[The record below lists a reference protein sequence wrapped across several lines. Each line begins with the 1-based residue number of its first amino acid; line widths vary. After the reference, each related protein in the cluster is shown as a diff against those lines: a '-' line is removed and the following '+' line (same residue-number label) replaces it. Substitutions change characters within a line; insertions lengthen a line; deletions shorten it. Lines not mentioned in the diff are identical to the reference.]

1 MIERI
6 IRASVANRLFV
17 LMGAVFIALAG
28 IYSLTRTPVD
38 ALPDLSDTQVIIRTS
53 YPGQAPSTVEA
64 QVTYPLASTML
75 SAPQVKAVRGFSFF
89 GDSFVTVLFKDG
101 TDLYWAR
108 SRTLEY
114 LSQARSRLPPG
125 ISPDLGPDATGVGWA
140 YEYALV
146 DRSGRQD
153 IAGWAYEYALVDRS
167 GRQDIAQLR
176 SLQDWFLRF
185 QLKEIDGVAEV
196 ASVGGMVQ
204 SFQVQLDPARM
215 QLYRVSVSDVIE
227 AVRQANNEA
236 GGSVIERAGA
246 EYMVRVS
253 GYLKSLQDFRDIPLS
268 AQTGG
273 IPITVGDV
281 ARVQL
286 APEFRRGIAELNGE
300 GEVAGG
306 IIVVRQGA
314 DTQSV
319 IEAVKEKLET
329 LKRSLPQGVEVVTV
343 YDRSSLIERAVANL
357 WEKLAEELLVVALVT
372 FAFLL
377 HLRSSLVALVTLPLG
392 ILAAFTVMRLQG
404 VNANIMSLGGIAIA
418 IGAMVDAAIVM
429 VENAHKK
436 LEHARANEGI
446 SEQTR
451 IKVLVDAAV
460 EVGPALFFSLLIITL
475 SFLPVF
481 TLEAQEGR
489 LFRPLALTKTYSMAA
504 AAGLSIT
511 LVPVLMVMFVKGRIR
526 PEQDN
531 PVNRFLI
538 RIYRPAL
545 AWVLRKPRQ
554 TLGIAAA
561 ALALT
566 IVPMSQL
573 GGEFMPPMDEGDVLY
588 MPTALPGLSAAE
600 AGQLLQVTDRII
612 MTVPEVKTVFG
623 KAGRAETAT
632 DPAPI
637 EMFETTIQFRP
648 RSQWRPGMTPEKII
662 EELDSKLKIPGL
674 ANVFV
679 PPIRNRIDMLATGI
693 KSPVGVKI
701 NGPDLDILQRLGE
714 QVERAVKPIAGT
726 ASAVSDRISGGRYI
740 DIEVNRL
747 AAARYGLSIEQVQQ
761 TAATAVGGAT
771 IGEKIDG
778 LARYPIS
785 VRFPREMRDSVA
797 ALEQLPIIT
806 PDGAIVSLSQVADI
820 RVQAGPSMIKSENA
834 QPTVWV
840 YVDVR
845 NRDVVG
851 YVQEAQEKVAEAVQ
865 LPPGYSIS
873 WSGQFEYAQRA
884 AERLTWVV
892 PGTVGI
898 IFLLLFA
905 AFRRVRQ
912 PAIILLSLP
921 FALVGGI
928 WLIFLMGHAV
938 SVATAV
944 GFIALAG
951 LAAEFGVVMLVYLD
965 AAISERVEHR
975 QFSQDDDLDEA
986 LMEGA
991 VLRVRP
997 KAMTVAVIL
1006 AGLFPLLIGHG
1017 AGSEVMQRLAA
1028 PMVGG
1033 MITAPLLSLFVL
1045 PAIYKLLGRRRFIKE
1060 ARDTSTPPIN
1070 SAAQPELSA

>member
-6 IRASVANRLFV
+6 IRWSVANRLFV
-17 LMGAVFIALAG
+17 LLGAVFLTIAG

-89 GDSFVTVLFKDG
+89 GDSFVTVLFQDG

-114 LSQARSRLPPG
+114 LSQARDRLPPNVA
-125 ISPDLGPDATGVGWA
+125 PTLGPDATGVGWA
-140 YEYALV
+140 FEYALI
-146 DRSGRQD
+146 DRTGRHD
-153 IAGWAYEYALVDRS
+153 L
-167 GRQDIAQLR
+167 AQLR
-176 SLQDWFLRF
+176 SLQDWFLRY
-185 QLKEIDGVAEV
+185 QLKEVEGVAEV

-204 SFQVQLDPARM
+204 SFQVQLDPQRM
-215 QLYRVSVSDVIE
+215 QLYRVAASDVVE
-227 AVRQANNEA
+227 AIRKANNEA

-246 EYMVRVS
+246 EFMVRVP
-253 GYLKSLQDFRDIPLS
+253 GYLRTLQDFRDIPLRS
-268 AQTGG
+268 EAGG
-273 IPITVGDV
+273 IPVTVGDV

-300 GEVAGG
+300 GEIAGG

-314 DTQSV
+314 DTQAV
-319 IEAVKEKLET
+319 IKAVKAKLAD

-357 WEKLAEELLVVALVT
+357 LEKLAEELFIVALVT
-372 FAFLL
+372 GAFLL
-377 HLRSSLVALVTLPLG
+377 HFRSSLVAVVTLPLG
-392 ILAAFTVMRLQG
+392 MLAAITVMDLQG

-429 VENAHKK
+429 IENAHKK
-436 LEHARANEGI
+436 LEHAGANEGI
-446 SEQTR
+446 SERKR
-451 IKVLVDAAV
+451 IQILVEAAV

-489 LFRPLALTKTYSMAA
+489 LFQPLALTKTYSMAA
-504 AAGLSIT
+504 AAALSIT
-511 LVPVLMVMFVKGRIR
+511 LVPVLMTIFIKGRIR
-526 PEQDN
+526 PEQEN
-531 PVNRFLI
+531 PINRFLI

-545 AWVLRKPRQ
+545 AWVLRKPKL
-554 TLGIAAA
+554 TLAIAAA
-561 ALALT
+561 ALLIT
-566 IVPMSQL
+566 ILPMSRL
-573 GGEFMPPMDEGDVLY
+573 GAEFMPAMEEGDILY

-637 EMFETTIQFRP
+637 EMFETTIQLRP
-648 RSQWRPGMTPEKII
+648 RDEWRPGMTTDKIVA
-662 EELDSKLKIPGL
+662 ELDSKLKIPGL

-701 NGPDLDILQRLGE
+701 TGPDLDTLQRLGE
-714 QVERAVKPIAGT
+714 EVEKAVKPIDGT
-726 ASAVSDRISGGRYI
+726 VSAVSDRISGGRYV
-740 DIEVNRL
+740 DVTVNRL
-747 AAARYGLSIEQVQQ
+747 AAARYGLSIEEVQE
-761 TAATAVGGAT
+761 TAATAVGGMT
-771 IGEKIDG
+771 IGEKIEG
-778 LARYPIS
+778 LARYPIN
-785 VRFPREMRDSVA
+785 VRFPREVRDSVE
-797 ALEQLPIIT
+797 ALRQLPIIA
-806 PDGAIVSLSQVADI
+806 PDGAVVPLSLVADI
-820 RVQAGPSMIKSENA
+820 RVAPGPAMIKSENA
-834 QPTVWV
+834 QPSVWV

-845 NRDVVG
+845 GRDVVG
-851 YVQEAQEKVAEAVQ
+851 YVREAEQNVASAVK
-865 LPPGYSIS
+865 LPPGYAIS
-873 WSGQFEYAQRA
+873 WSGQFEYARRA

-892 PGTVGI
+892 PATIGI

-928 WLIFLMGHAV
+928 WLIFLLGHAV

-965 AAISERVEHR
+965 HAIENRAQKGHFDSAY
-975 QFSQDDDLDEA
+975 DLDEA

-1045 PAIYKLLGRRRFIKE
+1045 PAIYKLLGPRRLASPATEEQI
-1060 ARDTSTPPIN
+1060 AVIG
-1070 SAAQPELSA
+1070 AAGPKPA

>member
-1 MIERI
+1 MIERV
-6 IRASVANRLFV
+6 IRWSVANRLFV
-17 LMGAVFIALAG
+17 LLGAVFLALAG

-53 YPGQAPSTVEA
+53 YPGQAPSIVEA

-114 LSQARSRLPPG
+114 LSQARDRLPRNV
-125 ISPDLGPDATGVGWA
+125 SPTLGPDATGVGWA
-140 YEYALV
+140 FEYALI
-146 DRSGRQD
+146 DRTGQHD
-153 IAGWAYEYALVDRS
+153 LG
-167 GRQDIAQLR
+167 QLR

-204 SFQVQLDPARM
+204 SFQVQPDPQRM
-215 QLYRVSVSDVIE
+215 QLYSVSVSELTDAI
-227 AVRQANNEA
+227 RSANSEA

-246 EYMVRVS
+246 EYMVRVG
-253 GYLKSLQDFRDIPLS
+253 GYLKTLQDFRDIPLS
-268 AQTGG
+268 AQAGG
-273 IPITVGDV
+273 IPVTVGDI

-286 APEFRRGIAELNGE
+286 APDFRRGIAELNGE

-319 IEAVKEKLET
+319 IKAVKEKLEE
-329 LKRSLPQGVEVVTV
+329 LKPSLPPGVEVVTV
-343 YDRSSLIERAVANL
+343 YDRSSLIERAVSNL
-357 WEKLAEELLVVALVT
+357 WQKLAEELLVVALVT
-372 FAFLL
+372 AAFLL
-377 HLRSSLVALVTLPLG
+377 HFRSSLVVVVTLPLG
-392 ILAAFTVMRLQG
+392 ILAAFIVMDLQG

-436 LEHARANEGI
+436 LEHAGGAEGI
-446 SEQTR
+446 SERSRVQL
-451 IKVLVDAAV
+451 LVEAAV

-511 LVPVLMVMFVKGRIR
+511 LVPVLITMFVKGRIR

-531 PVNRFLI
+531 PINRFLI
-538 RIYRPAL
+538 RIYKPAL
-545 AWVLRKPRQ
+545 GWVLTKPKR
-554 TLGIAAA
+554 TLGIAGA

-566 IVPMSQL
+566 LIPMSLL
-573 GGEFMPPMDEGDVLY
+573 GAEFMPPMDEGDILY

-612 MTVPEVKTVFG
+612 KTVPEVKTVFG

-632 DPAPI
+632 DPAPL
-637 EMFETTIQFRP
+637 EMFETTIQLRP
-648 RSQWRPGMTPEKII
+648 KSQWRPDMTTDKIVA
-662 EELDSKLKIPGL
+662 ELDSKLQIPGL

-701 NGPDLDILQRLGE
+701 TGPDLDTLQRLGE
-714 QVERAVKPIAGT
+714 QVERTVKPISGT
-726 ASAVSDRISGGRYI
+726 MSAVSDRITGGRYVN
-740 DIEVNRL
+740 IEVNRL

-761 TAATAVGGAT
+761 TAATAVGGAA

-778 LARYPIS
+778 LARYPIT
-785 VRFPREMRDSVA
+785 VRFPRETRDSVA

-806 PDGAIVSLSQVADI
+806 DDGAVILLSQIADI
-820 RVQAGPSMIKSENA
+820 RVQPGPSMVKSENA
-834 QPTVWV
+834 QPSVWV

-845 NRDVVG
+845 DRDLVG
-851 YVQEAQEKVAEAVQ
+851 FVNEAQAKVASAVR

-873 WSGQFEYAQRA
+873 WSGQFEYAERA
-884 AERLTWVV
+884 AKRLTWVV
-892 PGTVGI
+892 PATLGI
-898 IFLLLFA
+898 IFVLLFA

-912 PAIILLSLP
+912 PLIILASLP
-921 FALVGGI
+921 FALIGGI
-928 WLIFLMGHAV
+928 WFIFLLGHNV
-938 SVATAV
+938 SVATVV

-965 AAISERVEHR
+965 QAIADRTAR
-975 QFSQDDDLDEA
+975 DQFSNDDDLDDA

-1017 AGSEVMQRLAA
+1017 AGHEVMQRLAA
-1028 PMVGG
+1028 PMMGG

-1045 PAIYKLLGRRRFIKE
+1045 PAIYKLIGWKALAKPLHEQLDAGPVVGQE
-1060 ARDTSTPPIN
+1060 PIT
-1070 SAAQPELSA
+1070 AT

>member
-1 MIERI
+1 MIEQV
-6 IRASVANRLFV
+6 IRWSVDNRLFV
-17 LMGAVFIALAG
+17 LLGALALG
-28 IYSLTRTPVD
+28 LAGVYSLNRTPVD

-53 YPGQAPSTVEA
+53 FPGQAPSTVEA

-114 LSQARSRLPPG
+114 LSQARDRLPAG
-125 ISPDLGPDATGVGWA
+125 VSPALGPDATGVGWA
-140 YEYALV
+140 FEYALI
-146 DRSGRQD
+146 DRSGRN
-153 IAGWAYEYALVDRS
+153 
-167 GRQDIAQLR
+167 DIAQLR

-204 SFQVQLDPARM
+204 AFQVQVDPQRM
-215 QLYRVSVSDVIE
+215 QLYRVSVTDVIE
-227 AVRQANNEA
+227 AVRQSNNEA

-246 EYMVRVS
+246 EYMVRVP
-253 GYLKSLQDFRDIPLS
+253 GYLKTLQDFRDIPLS
-268 AQTGG
+268 AQAGG
-273 IPITVGDV
+273 IPVTVGDV

-314 DTQSV
+314 DTQAV
-319 IEAVKEKLET
+319 IEAVKAKLDA
-329 LKRSLPQGVEVVTV
+329 LKRSLPPGVEVVTV
-343 YDRSSLIERAVANL
+343 YDRSALIERAVANL

-372 FAFLL
+372 LLFLL
-377 HLRSSLVALVTLPLG
+377 HLRSALVALVTLPLG
-392 ILAAFTVMRLQG
+392 ILAAFTVMRVQG

-429 VENAHKK
+429 IENAHKK
-436 LEHARANEGI
+436 LEHAQASEGF
-446 SEQTR
+446 SEQSR
-451 IKVLVDAAV
+451 VKALVEAAV

-481 TLEAQEGR
+481 ALEAQEGR

-511 LVPVLMVMFVKGRIR
+511 LVPVLMVMFIKGRIR
-526 PEQDN
+526 PEQQN
-531 PVNRFLI
+531 PINRFLI
-538 RIYRPAL
+538 RVYRPAL
-545 AWVLRKPRQ
+545 AWVLRKPKQ
-554 TLGIAAA
+554 TLGIAG
-561 ALALT
+561 ALLAVTL
-566 IVPMSQL
+566 VPASLL
-573 GGEFMPPMDEGDVLY
+573 GAEFMPPMEEGDILY

-600 AGQLLQVTDRII
+600 AGRLLQVTDRII
-612 MTVPEVKTVFG
+612 KTVPEVETVFG

-632 DPAPI
+632 DPAPL
-637 EMFETTIQFRP
+637 EMFETTIQLKP
-648 RSQWRPGMTPEKII
+648 QTEWRAGMTQEKIVA
-662 EELDSKLKIPGL
+662 ELDSRLKIPGL

-701 NGPDLDILQRLGE
+701 SGPDLDTLQRLGE
-714 QVERAVKPIAGT
+714 EIERAVKPIPGT
-726 ASAVSDRISGGRYI
+726 TSAFSDRISGGRYI
-740 DIEVNRL
+740 DVEVNRL
-747 AAARYGLSIEQVQQ
+747 AAARYGLSIAQIQL
-761 TAATAVGGAT
+761 TAATAVGGET
-771 IGEKIDG
+771 IGQKIDG
-778 LARYPIS
+778 LARYPIN
-785 VRFPREMRDSVA
+785 VRFPREMRDSVS

-806 PDGAIVSLSQVADI
+806 PEGAIVTLAQVADI
-820 RVQAGPSMIKSENA
+820 RVTAGPSMIKSENA

-845 NRDVVG
+845 DRDLVG
-851 YVQEAQEKVAEAVQ
+851 YVREARQKVASVVR
-865 LPPGYSIS
+865 LPPGYSVS
-873 WSGQFEYAQRA
+873 WSGQFEYAERA
-884 AERLTWVV
+884 AKRLAWVV
-892 PGTVGI
+892 PGTIGI

-905 AFRRVRQ
+905 AFRGVRQ
-912 PAIILLSLP
+912 PAIILLTLP

-928 WLIFLMGHAV
+928 WLIFLLGHAV

-965 AAISERVEHR
+965 SAIAERTGAGTALTEDAL
-975 QFSQDDDLDEA
+975 DDA

-991 VLRVRP
+991 ALRVRP

-1006 AGLFPLLIGHG
+1006 AGLFPLLIGQG
-1017 AGSEVMQRLAA
+1017 AGHEVMQRLAA

-1045 PAIYKLLGRRRFIKE
+1045 PALYKLLGPSRLGARRLDRRADSGHRK
-1060 ARDTSTPPIN
+1060 
-1070 SAAQPELSA
+1070 AAAPLTAQ

>member
-1 MIERI
+1 MIEHI
-6 IRASVANRLFV
+6 IRWSVANRLLILLASVF
-17 LMGAVFIALAG
+17 LAVAG
-28 IYSLTRTPVD
+28 VYSLTRTPVD

-114 LSQARSRLPPG
+114 LSQARDRLPSNVAPT
-125 ISPDLGPDATGVGWA
+125 LGPDATGVGWA
-140 YEYALV
+140 FEYALL
-146 DRSGRQD
+146 DRSGRHD
-153 IAGWAYEYALVDRS
+153 L
-167 GRQDIAQLR
+167 AQLR
-176 SLQDWFLRF
+176 SLQDWFLKY

-204 SFQVQLDPARM
+204 SFQVQLDPQRM
-215 QLYRVSVSDVIE
+215 QLYRISVAEVVE
-227 AVRQANNEA
+227 AIRKANNEA

-246 EYMVRVS
+246 EFMVRVP
-253 GYLKSLQDFRDIPLS
+253 GYLKTLQDFREIPLK
-268 AQTGG
+268 AEAGG
-273 IPITVGDV
+273 IPVTVGDI

-314 DTQSV
+314 DTQAV
-319 IEAVKEKLET
+319 IKAVKAKLAD
-329 LKRSLPQGVEVVTV
+329 LKSGLPAGVELVTV
-343 YDRSSLIERAVANL
+343 YDRSALIERAEANL
-357 WEKLAEELLVVALVT
+357 LEKLAEELFIVALVT
-372 FAFLL
+372 GAFLL
-377 HLRSSLVALVTLPLG
+377 HLRSSLVAVVTLPLG
-392 ILAAFTVMRLQG
+392 MLAAITVMGLQG

-429 VENAHKK
+429 IENAHKK
-436 LEHARANEGI
+436 LEHAGANQGI
-446 SEQTR
+446 SERQR
-451 IKVLVDAAV
+451 IELLVEAAV

-489 LFRPLALTKTYSMAA
+489 LFQPLALTKTYSMAA
-504 AAGLSIT
+504 AAALSIT
-511 LVPVLMVMFVKGRIR
+511 LVPVLMTIFIKGRIR

-531 PVNRFLI
+531 PINRLLI
-538 RIYRPAL
+538 RAYRPAL
-545 AWVLRKPRQ
+545 GWVLRKPKL

-561 ALALT
+561 GLLVT
-566 IVPMSQL
+566 IVPISRL
-573 GGEFMPPMDEGDVLY
+573 GAEFMPAMEEGDILY

-600 AGQLLQVTDRII
+600 AGQLLQVTDRLI
-612 MTVPEVKTVFG
+612 MTVPEVKTAFG

-637 EMFETTIQFRP
+637 EMFETTIQLKP
-648 RSQWRPGMTPEKII
+648 KDQWRPGMTTDKII
-662 EELDSKLKIPGL
+662 TELDSRLKIPGL

-701 NGPDLDILQRLGE
+701 TGPDLDTLQRLGE
-714 QVERAVKPIAGT
+714 EIERAVKPIDGT
-726 ASAVSDRISGGRYI
+726 ASAVSDRISGGRYV
-740 DIEVNRL
+740 DIRVNRL
-747 AAARYGLSIEQVQQ
+747 AAARYGLSIEEVQE
-761 TAATAVGGAT
+761 TAATAVGGMP
-771 IGEKIDG
+771 IGEKVEG
-778 LARYPIS
+778 LARYPIN
-785 VRFPREMRDSVA
+785 VRFPREVRDSVEG
-797 ALEQLPIIT
+797 LRQLPIIG
-806 PDGAIVSLSQVADI
+806 PDGAVVPLSSVADI
-820 RVQAGPSMIKSENA
+820 AVTPGPAMIKSENA
-834 QPTVWV
+834 RPSVWV
-840 YVDVR
+840 YIDVR
-845 NRDVVG
+845 GRDVVG
-851 YVQEAQEKVAEAVQ
+851 YVQDAQKRVASAVK

-884 AERLTWVV
+884 AQRLAWVV
-892 PGTVGI
+892 PATIGI

-905 AFRRVRQ
+905 AFRRARQ
-912 PAIILLSLP
+912 PLIILLSLP
-921 FALVGGI
+921 FALVGGV
-928 WLIFLMGHAV
+928 WLTVLLGHAV

-965 AAISERVEHR
+965 HAIENRVRRQEFESEH
-975 QFSQDDDLDEA
+975 DLEDA

-1033 MITAPLLSLFVL
+1033 MITAPLLSLLVI
-1045 PAIYKLLGRRRFIKE
+1045 PAIYRLFGYRRFLPDVAKS
-1060 ARDTSTPPIN
+1060 AVQPTLPATP
-1070 SAAQPELSA
+1070 

>member
-6 IRASVANRLFV
+6 IRWSVANRLFV
-17 LMGAVFIALAG
+17 LLGAVFLALAG
-28 IYSLTRTPVD
+28 VYSLTRTPVD

-89 GDSFVTVLFKDG
+89 GDSFVTVLFKDD
-101 TDLYWAR
+101 TDMYWAR

-114 LSQARSRLPPG
+114 LSQARDRLPRNV
-125 ISPDLGPDATGVGWA
+125 SPALGPDATGVGWA
-140 YEYALV
+140 FEYALI
-146 DRSGRQD
+146 DRTGRH
-153 IAGWAYEYALVDRS
+153 
-167 GRQDIAQLR
+167 DIAQLR

-204 SFQVQLDPARM
+204 SFQVQLDPQRM
-215 QLYRVSVSDVIE
+215 QLYRVSVAQVIE

-246 EYMVRVS
+246 EYMVRVP
-253 GYLKSLQDFRDIPLS
+253 GYLRTLQDFRDIPLS

-319 IEAVKEKLET
+319 IDAVKEKLEQ
-329 LKRSLPQGVEVVTV
+329 LKRSLPPGVEVVTV
-343 YDRSSLIERAVANL
+343 YDRSSLIERAIANL

-372 FAFLL
+372 LVFLL

-392 ILAAFTVMRLQG
+392 ILTAFIVMHLQG

-446 SEQTR
+446 PEKTR
-451 IKVLVDAAV
+451 VKVLVDAAV

-489 LFRPLALTKTYSMAA
+489 LFRPLALTKTYAMAA

-545 AWVLRKPRQ
+545 VWVLVRPRKIV
-554 TLGIAAA
+554 LAAA
-561 ALALT
+561 AAVALT
-566 IVPMSQL
+566 IVPWSML
-573 GGEFMPPMDEGDVLY
+573 GAEFMPPMDEGDILY

-612 MTVPEVKTVFG
+612 KTVPEVKTVFG

-632 DPAPI
+632 DPAPL
-637 EMFETTIQFRP
+637 EMFETTIQLRP
-648 RSQWRPGMTPEKII
+648 RSEWRPGMTPDKIV
-662 EELDSKLKIPGL
+662 EELDSKLRIPGL

-693 KSPVGVKI
+693 KSPVGIKI
-701 NGPDLDILQRLGE
+701 NGPDLDTLQRLGE
-714 QVERAVKPIAGT
+714 EVERAVKPIPGT
-726 ASAVSDRISGGRYI
+726 TSAVSDRISGGRYI

-761 TAATAVGGAT
+761 TAATAVGGET
-771 IGEKIDG
+771 IGQKIDG

-785 VRFPREMRDSVA
+785 VRFSREMRDSVS
-797 ALEQLPIIT
+797 ALQQLPIVT

-820 RVQAGPSMIKSENA
+820 RVAPGPSMIKSENA

-845 NRDVVG
+845 GRDVVG
-851 YVQEAQEKVAEAVQ
+851 YVREAQERVASAVR

-892 PGTVGI
+892 PATIGI

-965 AAISERVEHR
+965 AAIAERTKHGR
-975 QFSQDDDLDEA
+975 FRTDDDLDEG

-1006 AGLFPLLIGHG
+1006 AGLFPLLVGGG
-1017 AGSEVMQRLAA
+1017 AGHEVMQRLAA

-1045 PAIYKLLGRRRFIKE
+1045 PAIYKLLGPKRLSAQVRQE
-1060 ARDTSTPPIN
+1060 EDTGVGD
-1070 SAAQPELSA
+1070 AEPELA

>member
-6 IRASVANRLFV
+6 IRWSVANRLFV
-17 LMGAVFIALAG
+17 LLGAVFLALAG
-28 IYSLTRTPVD
+28 VYSLTRTPVD

-53 YPGQAPSTVEA
+53 YPGQSPTIVES

-101 TDLYWAR
+101 TDIYWAR

-114 LSQARSRLPPG
+114 LSQARDRLPNNV
-125 ISPDLGPDATGVGWA
+125 SPTLGPDATGVGWA

-146 DRSGRQD
+146 DRTGRND
-153 IAGWAYEYALVDRS
+153 LG
-167 GRQDIAQLR
+167 QLR
-176 SLQDWFLRF
+176 SFQDWFLRF
-185 QLKEIDGVAEV
+185 QLKEIDGVSEV

-204 SFQVQLDPARM
+204 SFQVQPDPQKM
-215 QLYRVSVSDVIE
+215 QLFGVSVSSLIDAI
-227 AVRQANNEA
+227 AKANSES

-246 EYMVRVS
+246 EYMVRVG
-253 GYLKSLQDFRDIPLS
+253 GYLKTLQDFRDIPLS
-268 AQTGG
+268 AQPGG
-273 IPITVGDV
+273 VPVTVGDV

-286 APEFRRGIAELNGE
+286 APDFRRGIAELNGE

-314 DTQSV
+314 DTQKV
-319 IEAVKEKLET
+319 IEAVKEELEQ
-329 LKRSLPQGVEVVTV
+329 LKRSLPPGVEVVTV
-343 YDRSSLIERAVANL
+343 YDRSSLIERAIDNL

-372 FAFLL
+372 VAFLL
-377 HLRSSLVALVTLPLG
+377 HFRSSFVAVVTLPLG
-392 ILAAFTVMRLQG
+392 ILAAFLVMDLQG

-436 LEHARANEGI
+436 LEHAEAEGEL
-446 SEQTR
+446 SER
-451 IKVLVDAAV
+451 RRVEVLVEAAV

-475 SFLPVF
+475 SFLPIF

-511 LVPVLMVMFVKGRIR
+511 LVPVLITMFVKGRIR
-526 PEQDN
+526 SEQEN
-531 PVNRFLI
+531 PISRFLI
-538 RIYRPAL
+538 RIYKPAL
-545 AWVLRKPRQ
+545 HWVLDRPKA
-554 TLGIAAA
+554 TIVIAGA
-561 ALALT
+561 ALLLT
-566 IVPMSQL
+566 LLPMMRL
-573 GGEFMPPMDEGDVLY
+573 GAEFMPPMDEGDILY

-632 DPAPI
+632 DPAPL
-637 EMFETTIQFRP
+637 EMFETTIQLRP
-648 RSQWRPGMTPEKII
+648 KSEWRPGMTSDKIVA
-662 EELDSKLKIPGL
+662 ELDSRLQIPGL

-701 NGPDLDILQRLGE
+701 AGPDLDTLQRLGE
-714 QVERAVKPIAGT
+714 QVEQAIQPIPGT
-726 ASAVSDRISGGRYI
+726 TSAVSDRISGGRYI
-740 DIEVNRL
+740 DVEVNRL
-747 AAARYGLSIEQVQQ
+747 AAARYGLSIEEVQQ
-761 TAATAVGGAT
+761 TAATAVGGMA
-771 IGEKIDG
+771 ISQKIDG
-778 LARYPIS
+778 LARFPIT
-785 VRFPREMRDSVA
+785 VRFPRETRDSLD
-797 ALEQLPIIT
+797 ALRQLPIIT
-806 PDGAIVSLSQVADI
+806 SDGAVVSLSQVADI
-820 RVQAGPSMIKSENA
+820 RVAPGPSMVKSENA
-834 QPTVWV
+834 QPSVWV

-845 NRDVVG
+845 DRDLVG
-851 YVQEAQEKVAEAVQ
+851 FVREAQAKVASSVD

-884 AERLTWVV
+884 AQRLAWVV
-892 PGTVGI
+892 PATIGI
-898 IFLLLFA
+898 IFLLLFI

-912 PAIILLSLP
+912 PLIILASLP
-921 FALVGGI
+921 FALIGGI
-928 WLIFLMGHAV
+928 WFIFLLGHNV

-965 AAISERVEHR
+965 HAIEQRIARRRLS
-975 QFSQDDDLDEA
+975 SDADLDEA

-1006 AGLFPLLIGHG
+1006 AGLFPLLIGQG

-1045 PAIYKLLGRRRFIKE
+1045 PAIYKLIGWKRLAKPLGEQPRPE
-1060 ARDTSTPPIN
+1060 PGVGMQPVPST
-1070 SAAQPELSA
+1070 

>member
-1 MIERI
+1 MIARV
-6 IRASVANRLFV
+6 IRWSVANRLLV
-17 LMGAVFIALAG
+17 LLGATFLAIAG
-28 IYSLTRTPVD
+28 IYSLPRTPVD

-53 YPGQAPSTVEA
+53 YPGQAPSIVEA
-64 QVTYPLASTML
+64 QVTYPLASTIL
-75 SAPQVKAVRGFSFF
+75 SAPQVAAVRGVSFF

-114 LSQARSRLPPG
+114 LSQARDRLPPG
-125 ISPDLGPDATGVGWA
+125 VTPTLGPDATGVGWA

-146 DRSGRQD
+146 DRTGRHD
-153 IAGWAYEYALVDRS
+153 LG
-167 GRQDIAQLR
+167 QLR

-204 SFQVQLDPARM
+204 SFQVQLDPGRM
-215 QLYRVSVSDVIE
+215 QLYGISVPDVID
-227 AVRQANNEA
+227 AIKKANNEA
-236 GGSVIERAGA
+236 GGSVIEKAGA
-246 EYMVRVS
+246 EYMVRVG

-268 AQTGG
+268 SAAGG
-273 IPITVGDV
+273 VPVTVGDV

-286 APEFRRGIAELNGE
+286 APDFRRGIAELNGQ

-306 IIVVRQGA
+306 IVVVRQGA
-314 DTQSV
+314 NTQEVIRSV
-319 IEAVKEKLET
+319 KDKLAA
-329 LKRSLPQGVEVVTV
+329 LQRSLPPGVQIVTV
-343 YDRSSLIERAVANL
+343 YDRSSLIHRAVANL

-372 FAFLL
+372 GLFLL
-377 HLRSSLVALVTLPLG
+377 HLRSSLVAIVTLPLG
-392 ILAAFTVMRLQG
+392 ILAAFTVMDLQG

-429 VENAHKK
+429 IENAHKK
-436 LEHARANEGI
+436 LEQARANEGI
-446 SEQTR
+446 SEQRR
-451 IKVLVDAAV
+451 IQILVDAAV

-504 AAGLSIT
+504 AAGLSVT
-511 LVPVLMVMFVKGRIR
+511 LVPVLITMFVKGRIR
-526 PEQDN
+526 DERDN
-531 PVNRFLI
+531 PINRFLI

-545 AWVLRKPRQ
+545 AWVLRAPKL
-554 TLGIAAA
+554 TLAIAGVL
-561 ALALT
+561 LAVTL
-566 IVPMSQL
+566 IPISLL
-573 GGEFMPPMDEGDVLY
+573 GAEFMPPMEEGDILY

-600 AGQLLQVTDRII
+600 ASQLLQVTDRII
-612 MTVPEVKTVFG
+612 KTEPEVKTVFG

-632 DPAPI
+632 DPAPL
-637 EMFETTIQFRP
+637 EMFETTIQLKP
-648 RSQWRPGMTPEKII
+648 KSEWRPGMTTDKII
-662 EELDSKLKIPGL
+662 AELDSKLKIPGL

-679 PPIRNRIDMLATGI
+679 QPIRNRIDMLATGI

-701 NGPDLDILQRLGE
+701 MGPDLDTLQRLGE
-714 QVERAVKPIAGT
+714 QVEQALKPIPGT

-761 TAATAVGGAT
+761 TAATAVGGET

-778 LARYPIS
+778 LARYPIN
-785 VRFPREMRDSVA
+785 VRFPRELRDSVT
-797 ALEQLPIIT
+797 ALGELPIIA
-806 PDGAIVSLSQVADI
+806 PGGAVVSLSQVASI
-820 RVQAGPSMIKSENA
+820 RIEPGPTMIKSENA

-840 YVDVR
+840 YADVR
-845 NRDVVG
+845 GRDLVG
-851 YVQEAQEKVAEAVQ
+851 YVHEAQQKVAAAVH
-865 LPPGYSIS
+865 LPPGYSLT
-873 WSGQFEYAQRA
+873 WSGQFEYAERA
-884 AERLTWVV
+884 AKRLAWVV
-892 PGTVGI
+892 PATIAI
-898 IFLLLFA
+898 IFLLLFL

-921 FALVGGI
+921 FALVGGV
-928 WLIFLMGHAV
+928 WLIFLLGHAV

-965 AAISERVEHR
+965 RAIDERMKDGH
-975 QFSQDDDLDEA
+975 FGTADDLDEA
-986 LMEGA
+986 LIEGA

-1006 AGLFPLLIGHG
+1006 AGLLPLLIGGG
-1017 AGSEVMQRLAA
+1017 AGHEVMQRLAA
-1028 PMVGG
+1028 PMIGG

-1045 PAIYKLLGRRRFIKE
+1045 PAIYKLLGPTRLSR
-1060 ARDTSTPPIN
+1060 PQH
-1070 SAAQPELSA
+1070 AASPPELSASWTGGQATSP

>member
-6 IRASVANRLFV
+6 IRWSVANRLFV
-17 LMGAVFIALAG
+17 LLGALFLTAAG

-89 GDSFVTVLFKDG
+89 GDSFVTVLFQDG

-114 LSQARSRLPPG
+114 LSQARDRLPPNVA
-125 ISPDLGPDATGVGWA
+125 PTLGPDATGVGWA
-140 YEYALV
+140 FEYALI
-146 DRSGRQD
+146 DRTGRHD
-153 IAGWAYEYALVDRS
+153 L
-167 GRQDIAQLR
+167 AQLR
-176 SLQDWFLRF
+176 SLQDWFLRY

-204 SFQVQLDPARM
+204 SFQVQLDPQRM
-215 QLYRVSVSDVIE
+215 QLYRVSISDMVE
-227 AVRQANNEA
+227 AIRKANNEA

-246 EYMVRVS
+246 EYMVRVP
-253 GYLKSLQDFRDIPLS
+253 GYLRTLQDFRDIPLRS
-268 AQTGG
+268 EAGG
-273 IPITVGDV
+273 IPVTVGDI

-314 DTQSV
+314 DTQAV
-319 IEAVKEKLET
+319 IQAVKDKLDE

-357 WEKLAEELLVVALVT
+357 LEKLAEELLIVALVT
-372 FAFLL
+372 GAFLL
-377 HLRSSLVALVTLPLG
+377 HFRSSLVAVVTLPLG
-392 ILAAFTVMRLQG
+392 MLAAITVMDLQG

-429 VENAHKK
+429 IENAHKK

-446 SEQTR
+446 SERER
-451 IKVLVDAAV
+451 IQILVEAAV

-489 LFRPLALTKTYSMAA
+489 LFQPLALTKTYSMAA
-504 AAGLSIT
+504 AAALSIT
-511 LVPVLMVMFVKGRIR
+511 LVPVLMTIFIKGRIR
-526 PEQDN
+526 PEQEN
-531 PVNRFLI
+531 PINRFLI

-545 AWVLRKPRQ
+545 AWVLRKPKL
-554 TLGIAAA
+554 TLAIAAA
-561 ALALT
+561 ALLVT
-566 IVPMSQL
+566 ILPMSRL
-573 GGEFMPPMDEGDVLY
+573 GAEFMPAMEEGDILY

-637 EMFETTIQFRP
+637 EMFETTIQLKP
-648 RSQWRPGMTPEKII
+648 KDEWRPGMTSDKIVA
-662 EELDSKLKIPGL
+662 ELDSKLKIPGL

-701 NGPDLDILQRLGE
+701 TGPGLDTLQRLGE
-714 QVERAVKPIAGT
+714 EVERAVKPIGGT
-726 ASAVSDRISGGRYI
+726 VSVVSDRISGGRYV
-740 DIEVNRL
+740 DVTVNRL
-747 AAARYGLSIEQVQQ
+747 AAARYGLSIEEVQE
-761 TAATAVGGAT
+761 TAATAVGGMP
-771 IGEKIDG
+771 IGEKIEG
-778 LARYPIS
+778 LARYPIN
-785 VRFPREMRDSVA
+785 VRFPREVRDSVE
-797 ALEQLPIIT
+797 ALRQLPIIA
-806 PDGAIVSLSQVADI
+806 PDGAVVPLSLVADI
-820 RVQAGPSMIKSENA
+820 RVASGPAMIKSENA
-834 QPTVWV
+834 QPSVWV

-845 NRDVVG
+845 GRDVVG
-851 YVQEAQEKVAEAVQ
+851 YVREAEQKVASAVK
-865 LPPGYSIS
+865 LPPGYAIS
-873 WSGQFEYAQRA
+873 WSGQFEYARRA

-892 PGTVGI
+892 PATIGI

-928 WLIFLMGHAV
+928 WLIFLLGHAV

-965 AAISERVEHR
+965 HAIEDRAR
-975 QFSQDDDLDEA
+975 KGRMITLGDLDDA
-986 LMEGA
+986 LIEGA

-1017 AGSEVMQRLAA
+1017 AGAEVMQRLAA

-1045 PAIYKLLGRRRFIKE
+1045 PALYKLLGPKRLTSPAAEE
-1060 ARDTSTPPIN
+1060 AGIVNPAPSKD
-1070 SAAQPELSA
+1070 

>member
-6 IRASVANRLFV
+6 IRWSVANRLFV
-17 LMGAVFIALAG
+17 LLGAVFLALAG
-28 IYSLTRTPVD
+28 TYSLTRTPVD
-38 ALPDLSDTQVIIRTS
+38 ALPDLSDAQVIIRTS

-101 TDLYWAR
+101 TDIYWAR

-114 LSQARSRLPPG
+114 LSQARDRLPRNV
-125 ISPDLGPDATGVGWA
+125 SPTLGPDATGVGWA
-140 YEYALV
+140 YEYALI
-146 DRSGRQD
+146 DRTG
-153 IAGWAYEYALVDRS
+153 EH
-167 GRQDIAQLR
+167 DIAQLR
-176 SLQDWFLRF
+176 SIQDWFLRF
-185 QLKEIDGVAEV
+185 QLKEIDGVSEV
-196 ASVGGMVQ
+196 ASIGGMVQ
-204 SFQVQLDPARM
+204 SFQVQLDPQRM
-215 QLYRVSVSDVIE
+215 QLYRVSVSDVME

-246 EYMVRVS
+246 EYMVRVP
-253 GYLKSLQDFRDIPLS
+253 GYLKTLQDFRDIPLS
-268 AQTGG
+268 VQAGG
-273 IPITVGDV
+273 VPVTVGDV
-281 ARVQL
+281 ARVQV

-300 GEVAGG
+300 GEVTGG

-319 IEAVKEKLET
+319 IKAVKAKLGV
-329 LKRSLPQGVEVVTV
+329 LQRSLPAGVEVVTV
-343 YDRSSLIERAVANL
+343 YDRSSLIDRAVTNL

-446 SEQTR
+446 SEQSR

-531 PVNRFLI
+531 PINRFLI

-545 AWVLRKPRQ
+545 AWVLERPKKIV
-554 TLGIAAA
+554 LAAA
-561 ALALT
+561 AAVALT
-566 IVPMSQL
+566 IIPWSML
-573 GGEFMPPMDEGDVLY
+573 GAEFMPPMDEGDILY

-612 MTVPEVKTVFG
+612 KTVPEVKTVFG

-632 DPAPI
+632 DPAPL
-637 EMFETTIQFRP
+637 EMFETTIQLKP
-648 RSQWRPGMTPEKII
+648 KDEWRPGMTADKIV

-701 NGPDLDILQRLGE
+701 NGPDLDTLQRLGE
-714 QVERAVKPIAGT
+714 QVERAVKPIQGT
-726 ASAVSDRISGGRYI
+726 ASAVSDRISGGRYV

-761 TAATAVGGAT
+761 TAAMAVGGAT

-785 VRFPREMRDSVA
+785 VRFPREMRDSVS
-797 ALEQLPIIT
+797 ALQQLPIVT
-806 PDGAIVSLSQVADI
+806 SEGAVVSLSQVADVVV
-820 RVQAGPSMIKSENA
+820 RPGPSMIKSENA

-845 NRDVVG
+845 DRDVVG
-851 YVQEAQEKVAEAVQ
+851 YVREAQQRVAAAVP

-884 AERLTWVV
+884 AERLAWVV
-892 PGTVGI
+892 PATIGI

-965 AAISERVEHR
+965 SAIAERTQQGR
-975 QFSQDDDLDEA
+975 SLTDDELDDA

-1045 PAIYKLLGRRRFIKE
+1045 PAIYKLIGPERLTVQ
-1060 ARDTSTPPIN
+1060 AREVKNTIVGE
-1070 SAAQPELSA
+1070 AQPQMS

>member
-6 IRASVANRLFV
+6 IRWSVANRLFV
-17 LMGAVFIALAG
+17 LLGALFLTVAG

-114 LSQARSRLPPG
+114 LSQARDRLPPNVAP
-125 ISPDLGPDATGVGWA
+125 SLGPDATGVGWA
-140 YEYALV
+140 FEYALV
-146 DRSGRQD
+146 DRSGRHD
-153 IAGWAYEYALVDRS
+153 L
-167 GRQDIAQLR
+167 AQLR
-176 SLQDWFLRF
+176 SLQDWFLRY

-204 SFQVQLDPARM
+204 SFQVQLDPQRM
-215 QLYRVSVSDVIE
+215 QLYRVSVADAVE
-227 AVRQANNEA
+227 AIRQANNEA

-246 EYMVRVS
+246 EYMVRVP
-253 GYLKSLQDFRDIPLS
+253 GYLRSLQDFRDVPLS
-268 AQTGG
+268 AQAGG
-273 IPITVGDV
+273 IPITLGDV

-314 DTQSV
+314 DTRAV
-319 IEAVKEKLET
+319 IKAVKQKLDD
-329 LKRSLPQGVEVVTV
+329 LKRSLPAGVEVVTV
-343 YDRSSLIERAVANL
+343 YDRSALIKRAVANL
-357 WEKLAEELLVVALVT
+357 LEKLAEELLIVAIVT
-372 FAFLL
+372 GAFLL
-377 HLRSSLVALVTLPLG
+377 HFRSSLVAVVTLPLG
-392 ILAAFTVMRLQG
+392 MLAAITVMDLQG

-429 VENAHKK
+429 IENAHKK
-436 LEHARANEGI
+436 LEHAGANEGI
-446 SEQTR
+446 GEAKR
-451 IKVLVDAAV
+451 IQLLVEAAV

-489 LFRPLALTKTYSMAA
+489 LFQPLALTKTYSMAA
-504 AAGLSIT
+504 AAALSIT
-511 LVPVLMVMFVKGRIR
+511 LVPVLMTIFIKGRIR
-526 PEQDN
+526 PEQHN
-531 PVNRFLI
+531 PINRFLI
-538 RIYRPAL
+538 RAYRPAL
-545 AWVLRKPRQ
+545 SWVLRRPRL
-554 TLGIAAA
+554 TLGIAVA
-561 ALALT
+561 ALLVT
-566 IVPMSQL
+566 IIPMTRL
-573 GGEFMPPMDEGDVLY
+573 GAEFMPAMEEGDILY

-600 AGQLLQVTDRII
+600 AGRLLQVTDRII
-612 MTVPEVKTVFG
+612 RTVPEVKTVFG
-623 KAGRAETAT
+623 KAGRADTAT
-632 DPAPI
+632 DPAPL
-637 EMFETTIQFRP
+637 EMFETTIQLKP
-648 RSQWRPGMTPEKII
+648 RDEWRPGMTSEKII
-662 EELDSKLKIPGL
+662 AELDSKLKIPGL

-701 NGPDLDILQRLGE
+701 TGPDLDTLQRLGV
-714 QVERAVKPIAGT
+714 QVERAVKPVDGT
-726 ASAVSDRISGGRYI
+726 VSAVSDRIAGGRYV
-740 DIEVNRL
+740 DVTVNRL

-761 TAATAVGGAT
+761 TAATAVGGMQ
-771 IGEKIDG
+771 IGEKIEG
-778 LARYPIS
+778 LARYPIN
-785 VRFPREMRDSVA
+785 VRFPREVRDSVE
-797 ALEQLPIIT
+797 ALRQLPIIA
-806 PDGAIVSLSQVADI
+806 PDGAIVPLSLVADI
-820 RVQAGPSMIKSENA
+820 RVAPGPAMIKSENA
-834 QPTVWV
+834 QPSVWV

-845 NRDVVG
+845 GRDVVG
-851 YVQEAQEKVAEAVQ
+851 YVREAQRKVEAAVK

-884 AERLTWVV
+884 AQRLAWVV
-892 PGTVGI
+892 PATIGI

-912 PAIILLSLP
+912 PLIILASLP
-921 FALVGGI
+921 FSLVGGI
-928 WLIFLMGHAV
+928 WLIFLLGHAV

-965 AAISERVEHR
+965 HAIENRVHR
-975 QFSQDDDLDEA
+975 REFSTDHDLDDA

-1006 AGLFPLLIGHG
+1006 AGLFPLLVGHG

-1045 PAIYKLLGRRRFIKE
+1045 PAIYKLLGPKRLAV
-1060 ARDTSTPPIN
+1060 ARAADESPPLQ
-1070 SAAQPELSA
+1070 SL

>member
-6 IRASVANRLFV
+6 IRWSVANRLFV
-17 LMGAVFIALAG
+17 LLGALFLTVAG

-89 GDSFVTVLFKDG
+89 GDSFVTVLFQDG

-114 LSQARSRLPPG
+114 LSQARDRLPPNVA
-125 ISPDLGPDATGVGWA
+125 PTLGPDATGVGWA
-140 YEYALV
+140 FEYALI
-146 DRSGRQD
+146 DRSGRHD
-153 IAGWAYEYALVDRS
+153 L
-167 GRQDIAQLR
+167 AQLR
-176 SLQDWFLRF
+176 SLQDWFLRY

-204 SFQVQLDPARM
+204 SFQVQLDPQRM
-215 QLYRVSVSDVIE
+215 QLYRVSVSDMVE
-227 AVRQANNEA
+227 AIRKANNEA

-246 EYMVRVS
+246 EYMVRVP
-253 GYLKSLQDFRDIPLS
+253 GYLRTLQDFRDIPLRS
-268 AQTGG
+268 EAGG
-273 IPITVGDV
+273 IPVTVGDI

-314 DTQSV
+314 DTQAV
-319 IEAVKEKLET
+319 IKAVKDKLDE

-357 WEKLAEELLVVALVT
+357 LEKLAEELLIVALVT
-372 FAFLL
+372 GAFLL
-377 HLRSSLVALVTLPLG
+377 HFRSSLVAVVTLPLG
-392 ILAAFTVMRLQG
+392 MLAAITVMDLQG

-429 VENAHKK
+429 IENAHKK
-436 LEHARANEGI
+436 LEHAGANEGI
-446 SEQTR
+446 SERER
-451 IKVLVDAAV
+451 IQILVEAAV

-489 LFRPLALTKTYSMAA
+489 LFQPLALTKTYSMAA
-504 AAGLSIT
+504 AAALSIT
-511 LVPVLMVMFVKGRIR
+511 LVPVLMTIFIKGRIR
-526 PEQDN
+526 PEQEN
-531 PVNRFLI
+531 PINRFLI

-545 AWVLRKPRQ
+545 AWVLRKPKL
-554 TLGIAAA
+554 TLAIAAA
-561 ALALT
+561 ALLIT
-566 IVPMSQL
+566 VLPMSRL
-573 GGEFMPPMDEGDVLY
+573 GAEFMPAMEEGDILY

-637 EMFETTIQFRP
+637 EMFETTIQLKP
-648 RSQWRPGMTPEKII
+648 RDEWRPGMTSDKIVA
-662 EELDSKLKIPGL
+662 ELDSKLKIPGL

-701 NGPDLDILQRLGE
+701 TGPGLDTLQRLGE
-714 QVERAVKPIAGT
+714 EVERAVKPIGGT
-726 ASAVSDRISGGRYI
+726 VSVVSDRISGGRYV
-740 DIEVNRL
+740 DVTVNRL
-747 AAARYGLSIEQVQQ
+747 AAARYGLSIEEVQE
-761 TAATAVGGAT
+761 TAATAVGGMP
-771 IGEKIDG
+771 IGEKIEG
-778 LARYPIS
+778 LARYPIN
-785 VRFPREMRDSVA
+785 VRFPREVRDSVE
-797 ALEQLPIIT
+797 ALRQLPIIA
-806 PDGAIVSLSQVADI
+806 PDGAVVPLSLVADI
-820 RVQAGPSMIKSENA
+820 RVAAGPAMIKSENA
-834 QPTVWV
+834 QPSVWV

-845 NRDVVG
+845 GRDVVG
-851 YVQEAQEKVAEAVQ
+851 YVREAEQKVASAVK
-865 LPPGYSIS
+865 LPPGYAIS
-873 WSGQFEYAQRA
+873 WSGQFEYARRA

-892 PGTVGI
+892 PATIGI

-921 FALVGGI
+921 FALVGGV
-928 WLIFLMGHAV
+928 WLIFLLGHAV

-965 AAISERVEHR
+965 HAIEDRAR
-975 QFSQDDDLDEA
+975 KGRMMTLGDLDDA
-986 LMEGA
+986 LIEGA

-1017 AGSEVMQRLAA
+1017 AGAEVMQRLAA

-1045 PAIYKLLGRRRFIKE
+1045 PALYKLLGPKRLTSPAAEE
-1060 ARDTSTPPIN
+1060 AGIVNPAPSKD
-1070 SAAQPELSA
+1070 